1 MSRAPVA
8 PLPIDDSTTC
18 DAYDHRTTSGGG
30 ASLSPPLSAS
40 ATEVTDPPRA
50 PEVARLPP
58 GLRGSRYHFYAV
70 RVVGFPE
77 GAAGEPLVAFL
88 RRFGTVPGPGGVQLV
103 THAWGLE
110 AFLIFQTQEAA
121 AKAVVELQRSD
132 FVELV
137 ASGGGVRRAA
147 LTTPLQAAIVKYK
160 ANSSRATTVSATPV
174 GSAVPGATAWTVAPA
189 PMLSGLTPF
198 VLPFYGPGVVPYGV
212 PCPPLPQS
220 YVLVPNLS
228 FPQL

>member
-77 GAAGEPLVAFL
+77 GAGGEPLVAFL

-110 AFLIFQTQEAA
+110 AFLIYQTQEAA
-121 AKAVVELQRSD
+121 TQAIEELEKLYSIVLDYKQGMPTEVVLTAPLNVAMTNRPPRPGITPMSAPMALAWPSPAYP
-132 FVELV
+132 VPVLV
-137 ASGGGVRRAA
+137 PA
-147 LTTPLQAAIVKYK
+147 PY
-160 ANSSRATTVSATPV
+160 SAPCYPQHGITM
-174 GSAVPGATAWTVAPA
+174 VAPQ
-189 PMLSGLTPF
+189 
-198 VLPFYGPGVVPYGV
+198 
-212 PCPPLPQS
+212 PPLPPG
-220 YVLVPNLS
+220 YMLVPDPNGCKTV
-228 FPQL
+228 